1 MRSLCRGMARASALQ
16 PLWPKSELLTAI
28 QLRHIQTSPVREGVF
43 MPRKDPQGDV
53 LRCSFC
59 GKSQEE
65 VKRLIA
71 GPAAYICDECIDL
84 CNDIILEEGAAEQSK
99 GHRRLLTPRE
109 LNQKLDDYII
119 GQTKAKKILSVAVYN
134 HYKRIEA
141 NAIRSEVELQKSNV
155 LLIGPTGSGKTLLAQ
170 TLARILD
177 VPFTI
182 ADATTLTEAGYVG
195 EDVENIILR
204 LLQAADY
211 DVERTEKGIIYI
223 DEIDKISR
231 KSENP
236 SITRDVSGEGVQQA
250 LLKILEGTIAN
261 VPPQGGRKHP
271 HQEFIQVNTEKILFI
286 CGGAFIGLDKII
298 QKRIGQKV
306 MGFGSPTLEVEEALR
321 KEAIRHV
328 EPEDLLSLGLI
339 PEFLGRLPVVSSLD
353 ALTEDEMVAILTET
367 KNAMVKQYT
376 KLFSMEGVRLSVTKD
391 ALRALAAQAVTKGTG
406 ARALRSMLE
415 RIMLDIMYDVPS
427 REDIAEVTI
436 NRAVVEGRKL
446 PLIRKKQDKTAA

>member
-1 MRSLCRGMARASALQ
+1 
-16 PLWPKSELLTAI
+16 
-28 QLRHIQTSPVREGVF
+28 
-43 MPRKDPQGDV
+43 MPRKDSQGDV

-99 GHRRLLTPRE
+99 GYKHLLTPRE

-119 GQTKAKKILSVAVYN
+119 GQTKAKKILAVAVYN

-211 DVERTEKGIIYI
+211 DVERTERGIIYI

-250 LLKILEGTIAN
+250 LLKIIEGTVAS
-261 VPPQGGRKHP
+261 VPPQGDAN
-271 HQEFIQVNTEKILFI
+271 I
-286 CGGAFIGLDKII
+286 
-298 QKRIGQKV
+298 RIRNFCRLIRRIFSLYV
-306 MGFGSPTLEVEEALR
+306 AVRFMGSRRSLNDASASGPWDLR
-321 KEAIRHV
+321 RNC
-328 EPEDLLSLGLI
+328 
-339 PEFLGRLPVVSSLD
+339 
-353 ALTEDEMVAILTET
+353 T
-367 KNAMVKQYT
+367 
-376 KLFSMEGVRLSVTKD
+376 
-391 ALRALAAQAVTKGTG
+391 AA
-406 ARALRSMLE
+406 
-415 RIMLDIMYDVPS
+415 
-427 REDIAEVTI
+427 TI
-436 NRAVVEGRKL
+436 NRWVSCWVRCCLK
-446 PLIRKKQDKTAA
+446 IY